1 MINVWKSVDGWE
13 AMWRWWL
20 HHSAEEQH
28 HFFALL
34 TTQDANEIKWHEYG
48 ISFGDAS
55 CNMDFPS
62 LGCVINLVF
71 EVSIIPM

>member
-1 MINVWKSVDGWE
+1 MDGKPCE
-13 AMWRWWL
+13 GDDYITV
-20 HHSAEEQH
+20 HEEQH